1 MIYTVISKKKWLNE
15 VEYYLLPLPSAPGLT
30 DASNNLK
37 SNKIKVSEV
46 IKALQDMK
54 DAYGDLPVTISIDC
68 KQSGLKE
75 GSEKVFTSEVL
86 FFGYDQFNDQSDEIN
101 IRSFPY

>member
-1 MIYTVISKKKWLNE
+1 MV
-15 VEYYLLPLPSAPGLT
+15 
-30 DASNNLK
+30 
-37 SNKIKVSEV
+37 KVSEV

-68 KQSGLKE
+68 NNPNLTK

-86 FFGYDQFNDQSDEIN
+86 FFGYDKFEDRPDEIN